1 MQPEPSSVPEAAP
14 APRRFCPLTLRR
26 KIADELDQLREDME
40 EIGVQL
46 CLDEDVMVRCMTY
59 LQRLDELGQRSI
71 WLAELVRSDNP
82 SAVIPDITLQS
93 LADRL
98 KSLEP
103 EEKKGA

>member
-1 MQPEPSSVPEAAP
+1 MRPDPSPLAETSTAP
-14 APRRFCPLTLRR
+14 PRLCPVTLRR
-26 KIADELDQLREDME
+26 KIAEELDRLREDME
-40 EIGVQL
+40 ELGVQL
-46 CLDEDVMVRCMTY
+46 CLEESVMLRCMTY

-98 KSLEP
+98 KNLEV
-103 EEKKGA
+103 KKGP